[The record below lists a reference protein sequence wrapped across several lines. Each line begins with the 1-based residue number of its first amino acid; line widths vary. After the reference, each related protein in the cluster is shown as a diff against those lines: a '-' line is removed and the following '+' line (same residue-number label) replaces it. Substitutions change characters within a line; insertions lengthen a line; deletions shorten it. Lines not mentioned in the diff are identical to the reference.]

1 MTTSMIPNALL
12 FDLDGTL
19 TDNYLGIARSICH
32 ALDRLGVAPP
42 DAATLRRCV
51 GPPLRESFR
60 WLLDTDDA
68 DIVEQAIGHYRERF
82 ADVGWR
88 ENIVYDGIPEVMA
101 TLAATGRPMYLCTSK
116 PEVFARRIVTL
127 FGFTEH
133 LAGIYGADLAGTF
146 DDKVKLLAHL
156 AARERIDP
164 AGGDHDRRPFAR
176 HPRRAD
182 ERRARA
188 SACCGATAR
197 GRNSP
202 ARTRWS
208 PHPPNSSPRCGREP
222 CGGGRA
228 PRATASALSARR
240 DSARARQEP
249 RQCADRK
256 DPHAEQ
262 GLVQVRVRRV
272 LAAGHEDRVVRVEL
286 EREHRDARV
295 HERARERRQEAQDR
309 QHDPRARPGT
319 RRGRTSARH
328 RRRGPCRTRRMPPSR
343 CRSAR

>member
-1 MTTSMIPNALL
+1 MTTSLIPNALL

-156 AARERIDP
+156 ATRERIDP
-164 AGGDHDRRPFAR
+164 AGAIMIGDRSHDIRAAR
-176 HPRRAD
+176 MN
-182 ERRARA
+182 
-188 SACCGATAR
+188 GAR
-197 GRNSP
+197 GI
-202 ARTRWS
+202 
-208 PHPPNSSPRCGREP
+208 G
-222 CGGGRA
+222 
-228 PRATASALSARR
+228 
-240 DSARARQEP
+240 
-249 RQCADRK
+249 
-256 DPHAEQ
+256 
-262 GLVQVRVRRV
+262 V
-272 LAAGHEDRVVRVEL
+272 LWGY
-286 EREHRDARV
+286 
-295 HERARERRQEAQDR
+295 
-309 QHDPRARPGT
+309 GT
-319 RRGRTSARH
+319 REELAGAHALVASPTDLVAVL
-328 RRRGPCRTRRMPPSR
+328 G
-343 CRSAR
+343 A